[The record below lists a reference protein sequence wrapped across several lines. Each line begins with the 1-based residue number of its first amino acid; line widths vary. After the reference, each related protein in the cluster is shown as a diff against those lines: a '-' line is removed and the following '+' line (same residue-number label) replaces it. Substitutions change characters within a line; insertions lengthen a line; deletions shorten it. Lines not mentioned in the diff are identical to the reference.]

1 MKYYLEYLFENES
14 AYRRA
19 FFFSVLFFLITFGI
33 IIATIINSPQN
44 EVEGEVQIIEKGQIS
59 RKNNTSF
66 EIEQQYHYD
75 DVIYIVLDAIPYT
88 VETNF
93 RHRWDEVLEK
103 VKVGDKVSI
112 IYATSEGNRIRQL
125 EKGTLTI
132 LDSNE
137 LKQSFVKFRLVLI
150 ILSITLLSYILILF
164 FKRRSYAKKTNTLY
178 KPHDGGL

>member
-19 FFFSVLFFLITFGI
+19 FFFSVLCFLIIVGI
-33 IIATIINSPQN
+33 IIATIINSPQH
-44 EVEGEVQIIEKGQIS
+44 EVEGEVQIIEKGQVL
-59 RKNNTSF
+59 RKNNTTF

-75 DVIYIVLDAIPYT
+75 DVIYIIVDAIPYT

-93 RHRWDEVLEK
+93 RHRWNEVLEK

-112 IYATSEGNRIRQL
+112 IYAISEGNRIRQL

-132 LDSNE
+132 LDANE
-137 LKQSFVKFRLVLI
+137 LKQSFGKFRLVLI
-150 ILSITLLSYILILF
+150 ILSITLFAYILILF
-164 FKRRSYAKKTNTLY
+164 FKRRSYVKRINTLY
-178 KPHDGGL
+178 KPHDRGL